1 MTTSSGEEGWCGPCG
16 HLLNEHTAPRY
27 SKCKKCKTP
36 YTICQV
42 GSHGIFSAD
51 GESQGRRI
59 CFVPCY
65 CGVQYY
71 PSSARGV
78 RQLQSHE
85 YHPDHPGYWPRDDYQ
100 EYSSTADYADASTA
114 NYMAVSC
121 TPTATASPYTTETY
135 TTSTFI
141 TSGPSRG
148 HARQLSEESED
159 PLAAIGSTAGTAG
172 ASTQP
177 TQARHMR
184 FGSRGSDD
192 PLSMGEP
199 QQISDLA
206 DAFAQVDIGG
216 PASQQHQQPAAE
228 AEPILVGTH
237 VKKDTVRFEHAGRKF
252 KTRPDEWMQLSTAE
266 GDVYLQFADPSSGQL
281 YWTWAFGLTTLESQL
296 EGYQDL
302 GDQTWGGQGS
312 GGKGDK
318 KGKGKATKG
327 GAGSSRKK

>member
-1 MTTSSGEEGWCGPCG
+1 M
-16 HLLNEHTAPRY
+16 
-27 SKCKKCKTP
+27 
-36 YTICQV
+36 
-42 GSHGIFSAD
+42 
-51 GESQGRRI
+51 
-59 CFVPCY
+59 PCY

-78 RQLQSHE
+78 RQLQSHK

-100 EYSSTADYADASTA
+100 EDSSTADYADASTA
-114 NYMAVSC
+114 SYMAVSC
-121 TPTATASPYTTETY
+121 IPTATASPYTTETY

-141 TSGPSRG
+141 TSGPSQG
-148 HARQLSEESED
+148 DARQLPEESED

-177 TQARHMR
+177 RQARHMR

-318 KGKGKATKG
+318 KGKGKATKAVREARARSEG
-327 GAGSSRKK
+327 LDRCWVPMVGSRERVGRAHIR